1 MNQLSL
7 AIALGLLLGTASCFP
22 MQTCDKLKDVKEGID
37 NHNKYLVKLKDSD
50 NYEDTQYVIN
60 FVNQYETTLQQHA
73 SNVHEPSIRSQLELS
88 EKAGVLHGTLS
99 QQALFLVSSYLS
111 DTCI

>member
-22 MQTCDKLKDVKEGID
+22 MQTCDKLKDVKEGTD
-37 NHNKYLVKLKDSD
+37 NHNKYVVKLKESD
-50 NYEDTQYVIN
+50 NYEDNEYVIN
-60 FVNQYETTLQQHA
+60 LVDQYETTLQQHV
-73 SNVHEPSIRSQLELS
+73 SNVHEPSIRNQLELS

-99 QQALFLVSSYLS
+99 QQALFLVSS
-111 DTCI
+111 

>member
-1 MNQLSL
+1 MNQQSL

-50 NYEDTQYVIN
+50 NYYEDTEYVIN
-60 FVNQYETTLQQHA
+60 LVNQYETTLEQHA
-73 SNVHEPSIRSQLELS
+73 SNVHKPSIRNQLELS
-88 EKAGVLHGTLS
+88 ENAGVLHGTLS
-99 QQALFLVSSYLS
+99 QQALFLVSS
-111 DTCI
+111 